1 MFTSWHTRTPKS
13 KCTQCTL
20 LTFTYKQYEKVS
32 ENVIVKLQEFSV
44 SATDRRLI
52 WCSIESNW
60 HNNITSVNSNV
71 AVDGKQAHMCAM
83 RQSYKEEN
91 LNKINFV
98 FYFLRSVH
106 KFCLV
111 VVFIERLMLLFV
123 IIMRGEITCCQQI
136 TIKLC

>member
-1 MFTSWHTRTPKS
+1 M
-13 KCTQCTL
+13 
-20 LTFTYKQYEKVS
+20 
-32 ENVIVKLQEFSV
+32 IVKLQEFSV
-44 SATDRRLI
+44 SATDRCLI

-60 HNNITSVNSNV
+60 HNNNTSVNSNV